1 MPARIIWSLV
11 VATLIAATF
20 VAASLFVGG
29 DRRVLVIGETT
40 DAHHRLEMSCETCHG
55 APSFADA
62 AEAVQP
68 STKPAVTVTTTNW
81 MMPTTAI
88 RTVNSAIP

>member
-29 DRRVLVIGETT
+29 DRR
-40 DAHHRLEMSCETCHG
+40 S
-55 APSFADA
+55 S
-62 AEAVQP
+62 
-68 STKPAVTVTTTNW
+68 
-81 MMPTTAI
+81 
-88 RTVNSAIP
+88 